1 MWKYRHS
8 VLRAKKWKWKSYKHV
23 IHIVVDNVSK
33 GKGHLSEE
41 NEGKS

>member
-8 VLRAKKWKWKSYKHV
+8 VLGPKKWKRKSYKHV
-23 IHIVVDNVSK
+23 IHIAVDNVSK
-33 GKGHLSEE
+33 GKGRFSEE